1 MPGRDDDLDLIKG
14 LSVDRDDSDH
24 YRHTGRGKGRQ
35 KPESSAGTGSPAQ
48 SAPAQKNTSKS
59 GGIGWVVGLIIL
71 MLTGITGWLAI
82 QFMDLQQQL
91 VDTNSSLQLA
101 RTRMDDLGQQVY
113 TTGSSVSE
121 SGNTIEKKFNVI
133 DSEIRKLWDVS
144 NKRNKAWITDNTAAV
159 EKQANQLKSIESDLK
174 DVAKDTREKL
184 SKLDSLVASQAK
196 VDKKLQQ
203 LSSEFRSENTAS
215 RATLDDL
222 REQVLLVRGEL
233 EQMQIRLNQLPRD
246 LPSRFEE
253 NEEAIKA
260 IDATRQQLV
269 ESVTQLQSRVNQL
282 QLLIGQGN

>member
-35 KPESSAGTGSPAQ
+35 KPESSAGTGSPGQ

-59 GGIGWVVGLIIL
+59 GGIGWVAGLIIL

-159 EKQANQLKSIESDLK
+159 EKQANQLKSIESGLK

-282 QLLIGQGN
+282 QLSIGQGN